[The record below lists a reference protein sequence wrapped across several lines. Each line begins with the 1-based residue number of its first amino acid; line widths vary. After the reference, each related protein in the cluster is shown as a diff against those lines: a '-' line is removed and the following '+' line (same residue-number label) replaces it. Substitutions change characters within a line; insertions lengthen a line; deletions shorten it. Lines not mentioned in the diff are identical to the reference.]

1 MSAVIDLQD
10 KDFGYWHVL
19 ERATNRNGRAYWKCK
34 CTNCG
39 KIKEVAGAHLRG
51 GRSTNCGCIRT
62 EKMRQ
67 AVIKQEAGKTYGF
80 LKVEREATKEERPR
94 QDRTGVYWNCTCT
107 NCGRKNVIIFGDYLR
122 KGQTISCGCITSKN
136 ESKIAKMLDD
146 LGIQYRQQYNFNDLK
161 NEKNYKL
168 YFDFAILNNN
178 KVIYIIEFDGIQH
191 FQEGHFHTSLSTT
204 RNNDI
209 LKNHYCFNHN
219 IPIIRIP
226 YNKEYDLNDLKIE
239 YSNFLLTPENE
250 NQYYIENN

>member
-1 MSAVIDLQD
+1 MSKIIDLQN
-10 KDFGYWHVL
+10 KDFGYWHVI
-19 ERATNRNGRAYWKCK
+19 EQAESRQGRAYWKCQ

-39 KIKEVAGAHLRG
+39 KIKEVSGAHLRG
-51 GRSTNCGCIRT
+51 GRTTNCGCIRA

-80 LKVEREATKEERPR
+80 LKVEREATKEEKPR

-136 ESKIAKMLDD
+136 ESKIAKMLDT
-146 LGIQYRQQYNFNDLK
+146 LNIKYIQQYSFKDLLND
-161 NEKNYKL
+161 KNYKL
-168 YFDFAILNNN
+168 FFDFAIVNNN
-178 KVIYIIEFDGIQH
+178 KIIYVIEFDGIQH
-191 FQEGHFHTSLSTT
+191 FQSGLFHSSLKDTH
-204 RNNDI
+204 NNDI
-209 LKNHYCFNHN
+209 IKNHYCFEHN

-226 YNKEYDLNDLKIE
+226 YNKYYTLNDLKLE

-250 NQYYIENN
+250 EQYYIENT